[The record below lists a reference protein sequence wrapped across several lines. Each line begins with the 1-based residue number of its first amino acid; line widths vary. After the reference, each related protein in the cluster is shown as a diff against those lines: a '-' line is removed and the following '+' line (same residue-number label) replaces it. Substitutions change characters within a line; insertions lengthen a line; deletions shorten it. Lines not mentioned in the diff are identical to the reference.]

1 MTLDNAPRCLHYPP
15 AMFQAQSGKGLA
27 EGLLIAGVVVQY
39 VGTRITLA
47 AVTRDDVSAPDRRAI
62 AQWLP
67 IAVTA
72 LAAVALGHTSVAVA
86 LVFGSSVAALSLVL
100 GMTAYAAP
108 PQQLPAA
115 RRLWLLVLP
124 AAMLVLLAGFRGSLT
139 WYHAL
144 MLLTMGAAFLPLW
157 LERTSPDGQAAP
169 LAVANPSSDRTVR
182 WKSAA
187 AGLLPLGVGAYL
199 AAVGAIRTGEQS
211 RLLTP
216 ELLAATVLSP
226 LLLLPALGSATVLA
240 QHGQTGQ
247 VITSLCG
254 SALLNLCLL
263 LPIVILINY
272 LIGGL
277 TNLSGH
283 SFIGAFRES
292 ARAAPYPLVTW
303 RVDAVVLVLISFA
316 LIPPAVG
323 RWLPERLEAMLLVLL
338 YAIYL
343 IAETAVSARL
353 LG

>member
-1 MTLDNAPRCLHYPP
+1 MLDIESACLHYPP
-15 AMFQAQSGKGLA
+15 AMLQAQSGKGLA

-47 AVTRDDVSAPDRRAI
+47 AVTRDDASSPGRRAV
-62 AQWLP
+62 AQWVP
-67 IAVTA
+67 VAATA
-72 LAAVALGHTSVAVA
+72 LAAVALGRPSAAVS

-108 PQQLPAA
+108 LQQLPAG
-115 RRLWLLVLP
+115 RRLWLLILP

-157 LERTSPDGQAAP
+157 LERTVPDGPVTP
-169 LAVANPSSDRTVR
+169 LAVAVSVPDRTVR
-182 WKSAA
+182 WKPAA
-187 AGLLPLGVGAYL
+187 AALVPVGLGAYL

-254 SALLNLCLL
+254 VALLNLCLL
-263 LPIVILINY
+263 LPIVILTNY
-272 LIGGL
+272 VIGGL
-277 TNLSGH
+277 TNLSGN
-283 SFIGAFRES
+283 SLLGAFRES

-316 LIPPAVG
+316 LIPAAVG
-323 RWLPERLEAMLLVLL
+323 RWVPERLEAMLLVLL